1 MTLRRLV
8 SLDNDVGWEV
18 WFLTNGLWLIIS
30 ILFFIAILFLKLFIG
45 IYLLKFARSRRLGM
59 KGREEQERVWETD
72 MKRKV
77 VGVGKGSA
85 GGVEVEEKVR
95 GMLDRGEDDL
105 LGLGRGGEGKGLL
118 RVERYS
124 MVSKRIW

>member
-1 MTLRRLV
+1 M
-8 SLDNDVGWEV
+8 G
-18 WFLTNGLWLIIS
+18 
-30 ILFFIAILFLKLFIG
+30 
-45 IYLLKFARSRRLGM
+45 GM
-59 KGREEQERVWETD
+59 KVREEKERHWEETR
-72 MKRKV
+72 RKV
-77 VGVGKGSA
+77 LNVGKGSA

-95 GMLDRGEDDL
+95 GLLDRGEDDL

>member
-1 MTLRRLV
+1 
-8 SLDNDVGWEV
+8 
-18 WFLTNGLWLIIS
+18 
-30 ILFFIAILFLKLFIG
+30 
-45 IYLLKFARSRRLGM
+45 
-59 KGREEQERVWETD
+59 

-77 VGVGKGSA
+77 AGVGKGSA

-105 LGLGRGGEGKGLL
+105 LGLGRAGEGKGLL